1 MREPSPQE
9 RLAIAEKP
17 MLAPFSRILLCYD
30 GTPEGQRALRC
41 GAMLAR
47 QLQAETHLLS
57 VLDTACWSK
66 GFGVLALMDFEVDA
80 EEANKTLAEGIG
92 KLRAWGVAA
101 TGHAEVGDAVE
112 HIARLA
118 DSIHADLIVVGHQP
132 QGVFARWLTGEN
144 HASLLDRVSCRVLFE
159 VADYSLAD

>member
-1 MREPSPQE
+1 
-9 RLAIAEKP
+9 

-57 VLDTACWSK
+57 ILDTTCWSS
-66 GFGVLALMDFEVDA
+66 GFGLLTSMNFEVD
-80 EEANKTLAEGIG
+80 EEDANKALKEGINR
-92 KLRAWGVAA
+92 LRAWGVVAI
-101 TGHAEVGDAVE
+101 GHAEVGDAVG

-132 QGVFARWLTGEN
+132 QGVFARWWSGEN

-159 VADYSLAD
+159 VADSLVD

>member
-1 MREPSPQE
+1 
-9 RLAIAEKP
+9 

-47 QLQAETHLLS
+47 QLQADTHLLS
-57 VLDTACWSK
+57 ILDTSSWSN
-66 GFGVLALMDFEVDA
+66 GFGVLTSMNFEVD
-80 EEANKTLAEGIG
+80 EKEANKALTDGINR
-92 KLRAWGVAA
+92 LRGWGVAA
-101 TGHAEVGDAVE
+101 TGHVEVGNAVE

-118 DSIHADLIVVGHQP
+118 RSLHADLIVVGHQP
-132 QGVFARWLTGEN
+132 QGVFARWWTGEN

-159 VADYSLAD
+159 VADAPAD

>member
-1 MREPSPQE
+1 
-9 RLAIAEKP
+9 

-57 VLDTACWSK
+57 ILDTTCWSS
-66 GFGVLALMDFEVDA
+66 GFGVLASMNFDVDE
-80 EEANKTLAEGIG
+80 EEANKTLAEGINR
-92 KLRAWGVAA
+92 LRGWGVAA
-101 TGHAEVGDAVE
+101 TGHAEVGSAVE
-112 HIARLA
+112 HIVRLA
-118 DSIHADLIVVGHQP
+118 HSIHADLIVVGHQP
-132 QGVFARWLTGEN
+132 LGVFARWWTGDN

-159 VADYSLAD
+159 VADSLAG

>member
-1 MREPSPQE
+1 
-9 RLAIAEKP
+9 

-57 VLDTACWSK
+57 IMDTTCWSN
-66 GFGVLALMDFEVDA
+66 GFGVLASASFEMDERDA
-80 EEANKTLAEGIG
+80 RKTLEEGIVR
-92 KLRAWGVAA
+92 LHAWGVSAQ
-101 TGHAEVGDAVE
+101 GHFEVGSAVE

-118 DSIHADLIVVGHQP
+118 HAIHADLIVLGHQP
-132 QGVFARWLTGEN
+132 QGVFARWWTGEN
-144 HASLLDRVSCRVLFE
+144 HAGLLDRVPCRVLFE
-159 VADYSLAD
+159 VADSLVD

>member
-1 MREPSPQE
+1 
-9 RLAIAEKP
+9 

-57 VLDTACWSK
+57 VLDTTCWSS
-66 GFGVLALMDFEVDA
+66 GFGVLASMNFEID
-80 EEANKTLAEGIG
+80 EQEANKTLKEGIDR
-92 KLRAWGVAA
+92 LRAWGVVA
-101 TGHAEVGDAVE
+101 TGHSEVGNAVG

-118 DSIHADLIVVGHQP
+118 HFIHADLIVVGHQP
-132 QGVFARWLTGEN
+132 QGAFARWWTGEN

-159 VADYSLAD
+159 VANNR